1 METTQKS
8 PRYTVK
14 SLTYCGVFAALL
26 ALCSWI
32 SIPTMVPFT
41 MQTFAVF
48 LTLLLLGG
56 NRGTDV
62 VAVYLLLGMV
72 GVPVFAGMTGG
83 LGVLVGTTGGY
94 LLGFFA
100 ISTLYWLLVK
110 NPMEK
115 PIKDIIVLVCGL
127 FLCYAIGTLQFVLLY
142 THQIGEV
149 GFFTALTWCVFP
161 YIVPD
166 LMKLGLAF
174 TVAKRIKPHLHLEGL
189 G

>member
-1 METTQKS
+1 MELSQKKT
-8 PRYTVK
+8 RYTVK
-14 SLTYCGVFAALL
+14 TLTYCGAFAALL

-56 NRGTDV
+56 DRGTVV

-72 GVPVFAGMTGG
+72 GVPVFSGMTGG
-83 LGVLVGTTGGY
+83 LGILVGSTGGY

-115 PIKDIIVLVCGL
+115 PWKDAIVLVLGL
-127 FLCYAIGTLQFVLLY
+127 FLCYGIGTLQFVLLY
-142 THQIGEV
+142 THNVGEV

-161 YIVPD
+161 YVIPD
-166 LMKLGLAF
+166 LCKLGLAI
-174 TVAKRIKPHLHLEGL
+174 TVAKRIKPHIKVERL
-189 G
+189 